1 MKHGGVGTSGLLT
14 LRDAQTMTTDRH
26 AQVGWPPSRPTGTG
40 SGAAPRRHA
49 ARWPAGPRSPAR
61 ASSWHVIPAAA
72 GAVYRE
78 KGEAHAAVAPPACE
92 GTIGGRQ
99 ERDLRLSA
107 LCPIRVQ
114 KGLPQARF
122 RWSGPGGA
130 TPSGAV
136 SAGSNPVGGT
146 RSNMQPDMLIAALPT
161 DLHLHA
167 RPSASCSISPLVP
180 MSWPPM
186 QLIARPRSKL
196 RPEGRSCVQHRSR
209 TLA

>member
-146 RSNMQPDMLIAALPT
+146 GQRHKFEHSDNLGATKARACDLRKRRHVPDLAPGPPPEAGPQPRKA
-161 DLHLHA
+161 
-167 RPSASCSISPLVP
+167 
-180 MSWPPM
+180 
-186 QLIARPRSKL
+186 QLSGEI
-196 RPEGRSCVQHRSR
+196 
-209 TLA
+209 